1 MNEQKLKQMNER
13 NVIAGIL
20 LKPENFEEAKKILR
34 SEDFSDFT
42 YRSIYSVCEK
52 IYHGGD
58 KITSDKIISQLSN
71 FSNIHETIVEIIGG
85 TFDYID
91 FLSSCQKVKE
101 VSRKQNLLQINR
113 ELENILKNSEGFK
126 TEDLEKLYQKT
137 LERNI
142 EEDEQSEDIID
153 ILDDIIE
160 RKKKYEEG
168 KPFIEIDTG
177 YSSLN
182 QFTNGFHRGELIILA
197 ARPGMGKTA
206 LMLNMVIRQIKN
218 GEKVMIF
225 SLEMSKKSLVE
236 RMIAMLSGVSLQK
249 IRRGNLLDKEL
260 DIIVAA
266 FDYLNE
272 NNKDKLIIVDKSN
285 MTINDIK
292 IEIRKRKE
300 NVDIVY
306 VDYLQLIN
314 SASEYNNK
322 NVEVGEVSRIA
333 KVMAREL
340 DVAVVMLAQLSREV
354 EKRTNKKPILSDLR
368 DSGEIEQN
376 ADIVLFLYRPGYY
389 SEIGQEIDTEETE
402 IIIAKHRNGPT
413 GSIKLYFTKETLE
426 FIEYEEGV

>member
-1 MNEQKLKQMNER
+1 MYER
-13 NVIAGIL
+13 NVISGIL
-20 LKPENFEEAKKILR
+20 INPENFFEAKNILR

-42 YRSIYSVCEK
+42 YRSIFSTCEK
-52 IYHGGD
+52 LYQEGR
-58 KITSDKIISQLSN
+58 KITPDKIISQLSN

-101 VSRKQNLLQINR
+101 ISKKQNLLQVNR

-126 TEDLEKLYQKT
+126 TEELERLYQKT

-142 EEDEQSEDIID
+142 EEESEEVEDITD

-177 YSSLN
+177 YNALN
-182 QFTNGFHRGELIILA
+182 QYTSGFHRGELIILA

-218 GEKVMIF
+218 GERVMIF
-225 SLEMSKKSLVE
+225 SLEMSKKSLIE
-236 RMIAMLSGVSLQK
+236 RIAAMLSGVSLQK

-260 DIIVAA
+260 DIIVVA

-272 NNKDKLIIVDKSN
+272 NKDKLIIVDKSN

-292 IEIRKRKE
+292 IEIRKQKE

-354 EKRTNKKPILSDLR
+354 ERRTNKKPVLSDLR

-376 ADIVLFLYRPGYY
+376 ADIVLFLFREAYY
-389 SEIGQEIDTEETE
+389 SEIGQKTDTVEEPE

-413 GSIKLYFTKETLE
+413 GSIKLYFTKDTLE

>member
-1 MNEQKLKQMNER
+1 MYER
-13 NVIAGIL
+13 NVISGIL
-20 LKPENFEEAKKILR
+20 LNPENFEEAKKILR

-71 FSNIHETIVEIIGG
+71 FSNIHETIVEIIEG

-218 GEKVMIF
+218 GERVMIF

-236 RMIAMLSGVSLQK
+236 RMVSMLSGVSLQK

-260 DIIVAA
+260 NIIVAA

-272 NNKDKLIIVDKSN
+272 NRDKLMIIDKSN

-292 IEIRKRKE
+292 IEIRKQKE

-322 NVEVGEVSRIA
+322 NVEVGEVSRTA

-354 EKRTNKKPILSDLR
+354 ERRTNKKPVLSDLR

-376 ADIVLFLYRPGYY
+376 ADIVLFLFREAYY
-389 SEIGQEIDTEETE
+389 SEIGQKTDAVEEPE
-402 IIIAKHRNGPT
+402 LIIAKHRNGPT
-413 GSIKLYFTKETLE
+413 GSIKLCFTKETLE

>member
-1 MNEQKLKQMNER
+1 MYER
-13 NVIAGIL
+13 NVISGIL
-20 LKPENFEEAKKILR
+20 LNPENFEEAKKILR

-101 VSRKQNLLQINR
+101 ISRKQNLLQINR

-236 RMIAMLSGVSLQK
+236 RMVAMLSGVSLQK

-272 NNKDKLIIVDKSN
+272 NKDKLIIVDKSN

-354 EKRTNKKPILSDLR
+354 ERRTNKKPVLSDLR

-376 ADIVLFLYRPGYY
+376 ADIVLFLFREAYY
-389 SEIGQEIDTEETE
+389 SEIGQKMDAVEEPE
-402 IIIAKHRNGPT
+402 LIIAKHRNGPT
-413 GSIKLYFTKETLE
+413 GSIKLCFTKETLE
-426 FIEYEEGV
+426 FYEYEEGI

>member
-1 MNEQKLKQMNER
+1 MYER
-13 NVIAGIL
+13 NVITGIL
-20 LKPENFEEAKKILR
+20 LNPENFEEAKKILR
-34 SEDFSDFT
+34 NEDFSDFT

-52 IYHGGD
+52 IYQEGR
-58 KITSDKIISQLSN
+58 KITPDKIISYFSKN
-71 FSNIHETIVEIIGG
+71 SNIHETIIEIING

-91 FLSSCQKVKE
+91 FLSSCRKVKE
-101 VSRKQNLLQINR
+101 ISKKQNLLQVNR
-113 ELENILKNSEGFK
+113 ELENLLKNSEGFK

-142 EEDEQSEDIID
+142 EEESEEVEDITD

-177 YSSLN
+177 YNALN
-182 QFTNGFHRGELIILA
+182 QYTSGFHRGELIILA

-206 LMLNMVIRQIKN
+206 LMLNMVIRQIRN

-236 RMIAMLSGVSLQK
+236 RMVSMLSGVSLQK

-260 DIIVAA
+260 NIIVAA

-272 NNKDKLIIVDKSN
+272 NRDKLMIIDKSN

-300 NVDIVY
+300 NVDVVY

-322 NVEVGEVSRIA
+322 NVEVGEVSRTA

-354 EKRTNKKPILSDLR
+354 ERRTNKKPVLSDLR

-376 ADIVLFLYRPGYY
+376 ADIVLFLFREAYY
-389 SEIGQEIDTEETE
+389 SEIGQKTDAVEEPE
-402 IIIAKHRNGPT
+402 LIIAKHRNGPI
-413 GSIKLYFTKETLE
+413 GNIKMYFMKETLD
-426 FIEYEEGV
+426 FLEYEEV

>member
-1 MNEQKLKQMNER
+1 M
-13 NVIAGIL
+13 
-20 LKPENFEEAKKILR
+20 
-34 SEDFSDFT
+34 
-42 YRSIYSVCEK
+42 
-52 IYHGGD
+52 
-58 KITSDKIISQLSN
+58 
-71 FSNIHETIVEIIGG
+71 
-85 TFDYID
+85 
-91 FLSSCQKVKE
+91 
-101 VSRKQNLLQINR
+101 
-113 ELENILKNSEGFK
+113 
-126 TEDLEKLYQKT
+126 
-137 LERNI
+137 
-142 EEDEQSEDIID
+142 
-153 ILDDIIE
+153 
-160 RKKKYEEG
+160 
-168 KPFIEIDTG
+168 
-177 YSSLN
+177 
-182 QFTNGFHRGELIILA
+182 
-197 ARPGMGKTA
+197 
-206 LMLNMVIRQIKN
+206 
-218 GEKVMIF
+218 
-225 SLEMSKKSLVE
+225 
-236 RMIAMLSGVSLQK
+236 
-249 IRRGNLLDKEL
+249 LDKEL

-376 ADIVLFLYRPGYY
+376 ADIVLFLYRSDYY
-389 SEIGQEIDTEETE
+389 SEIGQEIETEETE
-402 IIIAKHRNGPT
+402 LIIAKHRNGPT
-413 GSIKLYFTKETLE
+413 GSIKLYFTKDTLE

>member
-1 MNEQKLKQMNER
+1 MNEQKLKQTNER

-20 LKPENFEEAKKILR
+20 LKPENFNEARNILR

-42 YRSIYSVCEK
+42 YRSIFSTCEK
-52 IYHGGD
+52 LYQEGRKMTPD
-58 KITSDKIISQLSN
+58 NIISHLSN
-71 FSNIHETIVEIIGG
+71 ISNINEIIVEIISE

-101 VSRKQNLLQINR
+101 ISRKQNLLQINR

-236 RMIAMLSGVSLQK
+236 RMVAMLSGVSLQK

-260 DIIVAA
+260 DIIAAA

-272 NNKDKLIIVDKSN
+272 NKDKLIIVDKSN

-333 KVMAREL
+333 KVLAREL

-354 EKRTNKKPILSDLR
+354 ERRTNKKPVLSDLR

>member
-225 SLEMSKKSLVE
+225 SLEMSAKSLVE
-236 RMIAMLSGVSLQK
+236 RMVSMLSGVSLQK
-249 IRRGNLLDKEL
+249 IRRGNMNDEEF
-260 DIIVAA
+260 DYVMQA
-266 FDYLNE
+266 FDFLE
-272 NNKDKLIIVDKSN
+272 EAKDNLILIDKSN
-285 MTINDIK
+285 MTINEIK

>member
-1 MNEQKLKQMNER
+1 MYER
-13 NVIAGIL
+13 NVITGIL
-20 LKPENFEEAKKILR
+20 LNPENFEEAKKILR
-34 SEDFSDFT
+34 NEDFSDFT
-42 YRSIYSVCEK
+42 YRSIYSACEK
-52 IYHGGD
+52 IYQEGR
-58 KITSDKIISQLSN
+58 KITPDKIISQLSN
-71 FSNIHETIVEIIGG
+71 FSNIHVTIIEIISG

-91 FLSSCQKVKE
+91 FLSSCRKVKE
-101 VSRKQNLLQINR
+101 ISKKQNLLQVNR

-126 TEDLEKLYQKT
+126 TEELERLYQKT

-142 EEDEQSEDIID
+142 EEEVEEKEDIID
-153 ILDDIIE
+153 VLDDIIE

-260 DIIVAA
+260 NIIVAA

-272 NNKDKLIIVDKSN
+272 NRDKLMIIDKSN

-292 IEIRKRKE
+292 IEIRKQKG
-300 NVDIVY
+300 NIDIVY

-322 NVEVGEVSRIA
+322 NVEVGEVSRTA
-333 KVMAREL
+333 KVMSREL
-340 DVAVVMLAQLSREV
+340 DMAVVMLAQLSREV
-354 EKRTNKKPILSDLR
+354 EKRTNKKPVLSDLR

-376 ADIVLFLYRPGYY
+376 ADIVLFLFREAYY
-389 SEIGQEIDTEETE
+389 SEIGQKTDTVEEPE
-402 IIIAKHRNGPT
+402 LIIAKHRNGPT
-413 GSIKLYFTKETLE
+413 GSIKLCFTKDTLE
-426 FIEYEEGV
+426 FYEYEEGI